1 MSAHPWMANSTAVAK
16 QSMLEAIG
24 ASSIDELFAQI
35 PADHRLSRPLE
46 LEPALVSETALQRH
60 LLELV
65 SRNGDCEANLSFLGA
80 GCWQHHVPAVCDEIA
95 TRSEFTTSVFG
106 TAQSDK
112 GRNQAWF
119 EFTSQVAELVDLDF
133 VGLPVYT
140 WGAAG
145 GHAIRMAARLT
156 GRSEVLYPAS
166 LDPERLAVFRTFC
179 EPPEMPGHIAL
190 HEVAVGDDGR
200 VDVADLRSK
209 LSDRTAAVYLDN
221 PSFLGVIETAGAEIA
236 SLAHD
241 AGAEFIVGVDPIS
254 LGVLAPPGGYGA
266 DFVVGSLQPLGIHL
280 HAGGGTGGFI
290 ATRDEE
296 RYARQY
302 PTLCL
307 SAYPTSEPGELGFG
321 IALFEQT
328 SYGSREEARDWTGN
342 SVYLWSTVA
351 ASYLALMGPAGMR
364 EVGEACLARSHAAA
378 RRLAQLPGVEVV
390 YPDGFFKEFVVR
402 FDGTGRT
409 VAEINRALLDHGIFG
424 GKDLSADFAWL
435 GQSALYCVTEVHTSD
450 DVERLA
456 TALAEVT
463 R

>member
-1 MSAHPWMANSTAVAK
+1 MANSTAAAK
-16 QSMLEAIG
+16 QSMLDAIG

-35 PADHRLSRPLE
+35 PADHRISRPLD

-65 SRNGDCEANLSFLGA
+65 ARNGDCEANLSFLGA

-95 TRSEFTTSVFG
+95 QRSEFTTSVFG

-119 EFTSQVAELVDLDF
+119 EFTSQIAELVDLDF

-156 GRSEVLYPAS
+156 ARNEVLYPAS

-179 EPPEMPGHIAL
+179 EPPEMPRHIVL
-190 HEVAVGDDGR
+190 QPVAIGADGR
-200 VDVADLRSK
+200 IDVADLEAK

-221 PSFLGVIETAGAEIA
+221 PNFLGVIETAGAEIA
-236 SLAHD
+236 RSRAVPGPSSSSASIRSRSACWRRPAVRRRLRGRLAAAARHPPARRRRHGRVHRDPRRGALRAPVPD
-241 AGAEFIVGVDPIS
+241 AVPVGVPDQRAGRAR
-254 LGVLAPPGGYGA
+254 LRDRAVRADVVRLARG
-266 DFVVGSLQPLGIHL
+266 
-280 HAGGGTGGFI
+280 
-290 ATRDEE
+290 
-296 RYARQY
+296 
-302 PTLCL
+302 
-307 SAYPTSEPGELGFG
+307 
-321 IALFEQT
+321 
-328 SYGSREEARDWTGN
+328 ARDWTGN

-378 RRLAQLPGVEVV
+378 RRLAQLDGVEIV

-402 FDGTGRT
+402 FDGTGRPSPRST
-409 VAEINRALLDHGIFG
+409 ARCSSTASSAARISPPTSVGSARAR
-424 GKDLSADFAWL
+424 S
-435 GQSALYCVTEVHTSD
+435 
-450 DVERLA
+450 
-456 TALAEVT
+456 TA
-463 R
+463 

>member
-24 ASSIDELFAQI
+24 ASSIDDLFAQI
-35 PADHRLSRPLE
+35 PADHRIGRPLD

-65 SRNGDCEANLSFLGA
+65 ARNRDCEANLSFLGA

-95 TRSEFTTSVFG
+95 QRSEFTTSVFG

-119 EFTSQVAELVDLDF
+119 EFTSQIAELVDLDF

-156 GRSEVLYPAS
+156 ARNEVLYPAS

-179 EPPEMPGHIAL
+179 EPPEMPHHIAL
-190 HEVAVGDDGR
+190 HPVAVGADGR
-200 VDVADLRSK
+200 IDVADLEAK

-221 PSFLGVIETAGAEIA
+221 PNFLGVIETAGAEIA
-236 SLAHD
+236 ALAHD
-241 AGAEFIVGVDPIS
+241 VGAEVIVGVDPIS

-307 SAYPTSEPGELGFG
+307 SAFPTSEPGELGFG

-328 SYGSREEARDWTGN
+328 SYGSREAARDWTGN

-351 ASYLALMGPAGMR
+351 AAYLALMGPAGMR

-378 RRLAQLPGVEVV
+378 RRLAQLDGVEIV

-402 FDGTGRT
+402 FDGTRKT
-409 VAEINRALLDHGIFG
+409 VAEINRALLGHGIFG
-424 GKDLSADFAWL
+424 GKDLSADLPWL

>member
-24 ASSIDELFAQI
+24 ATSIDELFAQI

-156 GRSEVLYPAS
+156 GRGEVLYPAS

-190 HEVAVGDDGR
+190 QEVAVGADGR

-221 PSFLGVIETAGAEIA
+221 PNFLGVIETAGAEIA

-241 AGAEFIVGVDPIS
+241 AGAELIVGVDPIS

-351 ASYLALMGPAGMR
+351 ASYLALMGPTGMR

-390 YPDGFFKEFVVR
+390 YPDGFFKEFVVQ
-402 FDGTGRT
+402 FDGTGKT

>member
-1 MSAHPWMANSTAVAK
+1 MSAHPWMANSTAAAK
-16 QSMLEAIG
+16 QSMLDAIG

-35 PADHRLSRPLE
+35 PAEHRLGRPLE
-46 LEPALVSETALQRH
+46 LEPALRSEAALQRH

-65 SRNGDCEANLSFLGA
+65 SKNRDCEATLSFLGA

-119 EFTSQVAELVDLDF
+119 EFTSQIAELVELDF

-140 WGAAG
+140 WGVAG

-156 GRSEVLYPAS
+156 ARREVLYPAS

-179 EPPEMPGHIAL
+179 EPPQMPHHIAL
-190 HEVAVGDDGR
+190 QPVAVRADGR
-200 VDVADLRSK
+200 IDLDDLAAK
-209 LSDRTAAVYLDN
+209 LSDRTAAVYFDN
-221 PSFLGVIETAGAEIA
+221 PNFLGVIETDGADVAALAHGAGAEV
-236 SLAHD
+236 
-241 AGAEFIVGVDPIS
+241 IVGVDPIS
-254 LGVLAPPGGYGA
+254 LGVLAAPAGYGA
-266 DFVVGSLQPLGIHL
+266 DIVVGSLQPLGVHMA
-280 HAGGGTGGFI
+280 AGGGTGGFI

-307 SAYPTSEPGELGFG
+307 SALPTSEPGELGFG
-321 IALFEQT
+321 IVLFEQT
-328 SYGSREEARDWTGN
+328 SYGAREEARDWTGN

-351 ASYLALMGPAGMR
+351 AAYLALMGPAGLR

-378 RRLAQLPGVEVV
+378 RRLAQLDGVEIV
-390 YPDGFFKEFVVR
+390 YPEGFFKEFVVR
-402 FDGTGRT
+402 FDDTGRT
-409 VAEINRALLDHGIFG
+409 VAEVNRALLERGIFG
-424 GKDLSADFAWL
+424 GKDLSTDMPWL
-435 GQSALYCVTEVHTSD
+435 GQSALYCVTEVHTAD

-456 TALAEVT
+456 TALAEVL